1 MQALRSETSQQAFE
15 AQNVSQRLTVLLVE
29 GEPIVRLDMAEFL
42 ARLGHHCAQACTIG
56 GALELVHGETFD
68 VALINVSLHH
78 QLTDPVLRA
87 LRAKGVPCVLV
98 TAYTRHE
105 LPPAFTG
112 LRLVEKPFEERD
124 LIEALQDC
132 VCGLRPQS
140 LASELA
146 TAL

>member
-1 MQALRSETSQQAFE
+1 MHPQHSYQSQAPLETETLDRPLRIM
-15 AQNVSQRLTVLLVE
+15 LVE
-29 GEPIVRLDMAEFL
+29 SEPIVRLDMAEFL
-42 ARLGHHCAQACTIG
+42 ARCGHSCAQACTIG
-56 GALELVHGETFD
+56 GALELIDGQTFD
-68 VALINVSLHH
+68 VALIEVNVDH

-105 LPPAFTG
+105 LPPAFAG
-112 LRLVEKPFEERD
+112 LRLVEKPFAEHD
-124 LIEALQDC
+124 LIEALHDC
-132 VCGLRPQS
+132 VYSLRPQS